1 MQTPV
6 TQTTHLARI
15 QAAYDGF
22 MQGDLEPMFEILTED
37 VLWNVHS
44 HPDVPFHGVW
54 HGHIGV
60 KESLIRVEAVDMQR
74 FDVDSIGFV
83 GDRVVVLLQVRFVT
97 RNGLTVEGPFV
108 HILTFE
114 GDKISRV
121 DLFDSSAD
129 LFGGRGRF

>member
-1 MQTPV
+1 MEA
-6 TQTTHLARI
+6 TQLARI
-15 QAAYDGF
+15 RAAYEGY
-22 MQGDLEPMFEILTED
+22 MQGDFTPLFD
-37 VLWNVHS
+37 VLTADVVWNVHS

-60 KESLIRVEAVDMQR
+60 KESLIRVEAVDMQH
-74 FDVDSIGFV
+74 FEVESLGYV
-83 GDRVVVLLQVRFVT
+83 GDKVVVLLQIRFVT
-97 RNGLTVEGPFV
+97 RDGLKVEGPFV
-108 HILTFE
+108 HILTPE